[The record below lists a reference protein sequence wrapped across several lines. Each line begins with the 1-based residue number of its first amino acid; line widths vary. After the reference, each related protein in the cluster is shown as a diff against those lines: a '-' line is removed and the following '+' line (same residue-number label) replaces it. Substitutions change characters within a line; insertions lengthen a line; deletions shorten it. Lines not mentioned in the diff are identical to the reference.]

1 MTFDDIFITIHDVDG
16 QGAEEKLIK
25 ATKSKLSR
33 RIQKEVRGH
42 ARRFSNVT
50 AWVEAAAK
58 SSSAKDGLASVD
70 ERSKS
75 TGKLSRVIRTKS
87 FDHFSLS

>member
-75 TGKLSRVIRTKS
+75 TGETFKS
-87 FDHFSLS
+87 YQNKIF